1 MTDQKGRMFSPL
13 TIVGGR
19 PPSRPTISDDV
30 PRGIE
35 VLIQKAAVDDEFR
48 ELLLTDYQAAAE
60 SIDLDLSD
68 GEHAVLGSVP
78 PATLS
83 AMIARVEVPLE
94 HRSVFKGRVAAAM
107 LAIVAGTTFA
117 CSPPG
122 IAPGGCVVQ
131 PEEQT
136 QEQSAEPKDGK
147 KKGEGET
154 EEEDQDTEEPR

>member
-1 MTDQKGRMFSPL
+1 MTDHKGRMLSPR

-35 VLIQKAAVDDEFR
+35 VLLNKAAVDDGFR
-48 ELLLTDYQAAAE
+48 DLLLTDPAGAAE
-60 SIDLDLSD
+60 SIALDLSG
-68 GEHAVLGSVP
+68 GEQAVLGSVS

-83 AMIARVEVPLE
+83 AMIARVEVPRE
-94 HRSVFKGRVAAAM
+94 HRKVFMGRVAAAM
-107 LAIVAGTTFA
+107 LTVVAGTTYA

-131 PEEQT
+131 PEEPR
-136 QEQSAEPKDGK
+136 QEQPAKPRDGK
-147 KKGEGET
+147 RNQDGD
-154 EEEDQDTEEPR
+154 DQHESSEEPR